1 MILYHG
7 SNTEIM
13 EIDLSKCRPYKDFGT
28 GFYLT
33 AFKEQAVRMAKNRA
47 ALYGGNPV
55 ITVFEVDDNIMEMPE
70 LNTRSFSLSPTV
82 EWARFIVNNRS
93 KEFNDYESPDCN
105 IDCKYDI
112 VFGPV
117 ADDAVAATI
126 RRFLGEK
133 LDEEGLRKR
142 LTYKELSNQYSFH
155 TERAVSHLRKVGVL
169 SE

>member
-7 SNTEIM
+7 SNTEIT
-13 EIDLSKCRPYKDFGT
+13 EIDLSKCKPFKDFGS

-33 AFKEQAVRMAKNRA
+33 TFKEQAVRMAENRA

-55 ITVFEVDDNIMEMPE
+55 ITVFEADDNIMEMPE
-70 LNTRSFSLSPTV
+70 LNTRCFPLYPTI

-93 KEFNDYESPDCN
+93 REFGDHESRDCN
-105 IDCKYDI
+105 IDGKYDI

-117 ADDAVAATI
+117 ADDAVAATV

-142 LTYKELSNQYSFH
+142 LTYKALSNQYSFH
-155 TERAVSHLRKVGVL
+155 TERATSHLRRVGVL

>member
-13 EIDLSKCRPYKDFGT
+13 EIDLSKCRPYKDFGS

-55 ITVFEVDDNIMEMPE
+55 ITVFEVYDNIMEMPE
-70 LNTRSFSLSPTV
+70 LNTRSFSMSTTV

-142 LTYKELSNQYSFH
+142 LTYKE
-155 TERAVSHLRKVGVL
+155 
-169 SE
+169 